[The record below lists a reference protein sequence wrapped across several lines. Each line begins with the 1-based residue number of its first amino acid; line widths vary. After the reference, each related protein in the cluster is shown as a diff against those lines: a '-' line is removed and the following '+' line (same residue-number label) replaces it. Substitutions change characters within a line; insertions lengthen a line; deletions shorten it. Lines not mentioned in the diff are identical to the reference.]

1 MRGPKRR
8 IAAALL
14 LAVLLFP
21 AYVRFAPF
29 EPPETKG
36 SVPGTVV
43 LDSRG
48 TVLERDGA
56 EGMRIPVTLDAVA
69 PVLVEATIAAED
81 QRYWSHPGL
90 DPIAMMRAAIRYRSE
105 PSGASTITQQLARR
119 LYLQDG
125 GGPLLVRKLRESIIA
140 MQLEAHRS
148 KDEILELYLNE
159 VYYGR
164 GAYGIEAAA
173 RVYFGVS
180 AGNLDLAKAAYLAGL
195 PQLPSAYDPANDQAP
210 ALARQKYVLSRM
222 AADGRI
228 TQDQAEAARSQA
240 VAVLPSLQPPL
251 AHQFVEYALAELAG
265 VRPELA
271 GQRGLIIETT
281 LDAGLQQESE
291 RLVRLRLE
299 DLARR
304 NVTNGAVIVLEPRS
318 GRILAMVGSATDGDP
333 AHGGDINM
341 ALEPRQPGSALKPL
355 LYGAAFEHGY
365 TAATALLDVPTT
377 FSTNQGLYT
386 PLNYDRRFHGV
397 VPLRTA
403 LASSFNVPA
412 VRTLDALGLDVLLEI
427 AHRFGL
433 ATLGD
438 VESYGLSL
446 TLGGGDVRLLDLTS
460 AYAALGAG
468 GELARPYAVA
478 RVRDQ
483 RGKVLYEH
491 PRESAWRVLSEQNAY
506 LLADIL
512 SDPAARIPGFGQV
525 TPFDLPFRA
534 AVKTGTTTGF
544 RDNWTLGS
552 TPEIAVGVWVGNA
565 DGSSMQEVSGVD
577 GAAPIWRDVMLAAAS
592 GRSMTWRARPPGVVE
607 ATVCSPTGLLP
618 GPDCPSPVRE
628 LFVLGTEPTGMERYY
643 TREADGRISINPPV
657 EARTWAMDAGLSV
670 GSGTVAPGDGIR
682 IVEPSAGSVLFLS
695 PELQEQQLVLRAAAP
710 PGAAGV
716 TFSVDGRVVG
726 EVPAGDARLVWRLEP
741 GRHQVEAIARLKDG
755 GSATATSTYEV
766 RTR

>member
-14 LAVLLFP
+14 LAVLLFSV
-21 AYVRFAPF
+21 YVRFAPF

-240 VAVLPSLQPPL
+240 VAVLPS
-251 AHQFVEYALAELAG
+251 
-265 VRPELA
+265 RPA
-271 GQRGLIIETT
+271 W
-281 LDAGLQQESE
+281 
-291 RLVRLRLE
+291 
-299 DLARR
+299 
-304 NVTNGAVIVLEPRS
+304 
-318 GRILAMVGSATDGDP
+318 
-333 AHGGDINM
+333 
-341 ALEPRQPGSALKPL
+341 PRQTSNAPACRPTILPNGSRCENW
-355 LYGAAFEHGY
+355 AA
-365 TAATALLDVPTT
+365 
-377 FSTNQGLYT
+377 
-386 PLNYDRRFHGV
+386 
-397 VPLRTA
+397 
-403 LASSFNVPA
+403 
-412 VRTLDALGLDVLLEI
+412 
-427 AHRFGL
+427 
-433 ATLGD
+433 
-438 VESYGLSL
+438 
-446 TLGGGDVRLLDLTS
+446 
-460 AYAALGAG
+460 
-468 GELARPYAVA
+468 
-478 RVRDQ
+478 
-483 RGKVLYEH
+483 
-491 PRESAWRVLSEQNAY
+491 
-506 LLADIL
+506 
-512 SDPAARIPGFGQV
+512 
-525 TPFDLPFRA
+525 
-534 AVKTGTTTGF
+534 
-544 RDNWTLGS
+544 
-552 TPEIAVGVWVGNA
+552 
-565 DGSSMQEVSGVD
+565 
-577 GAAPIWRDVMLAAAS
+577 
-592 GRSMTWRARPPGVVE
+592 
-607 ATVCSPTGLLP
+607 
-618 GPDCPSPVRE
+618 
-628 LFVLGTEPTGMERYY
+628 
-643 TREADGRISINPPV
+643 
-657 EARTWAMDAGLSV
+657 
-670 GSGTVAPGDGIR
+670 
-682 IVEPSAGSVLFLS
+682 
-695 PELQEQQLVLRAAAP
+695 
-710 PGAAGV
+710 
-716 TFSVDGRVVG
+716 
-726 EVPAGDARLVWRLEP
+726 
-741 GRHQVEAIARLKDG
+741 
-755 GSATATSTYEV
+755 
-766 RTR
+766 